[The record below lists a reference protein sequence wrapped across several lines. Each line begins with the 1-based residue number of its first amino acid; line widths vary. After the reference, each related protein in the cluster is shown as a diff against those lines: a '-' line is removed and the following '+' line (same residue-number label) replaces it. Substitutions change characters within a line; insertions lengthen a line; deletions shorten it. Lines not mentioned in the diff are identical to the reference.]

1 MSASSSDKG
10 GFAVCW
16 VMAVRGVA
24 SHKPSFSNGKG
35 RWPLTLAQRVFLVLV
50 TKLITTGFVG
60 CAFNTQELKSLIPNR
75 EALHVVSRLLQF
87 IDHGDGIVL
96 HRDVAGASGGVDD
109 EVILAEAELTR
120 ALTLLIES
128 TGR

>member
-24 SHKPSFSNGKG
+24 SHKPSSSNGKG

-60 CAFNTQELKSLIPNR
+60 CAKKRYPARGHFLVSWLPFGRNWMTAGFAEIDFNK
-75 EALHVVSRLLQF
+75 H
-87 IDHGDGIVL
+87 
-96 HRDVAGASGGVDD
+96 
-109 EVILAEAELTR
+109 
-120 ALTLLIES
+120 
-128 TGR
+128 